1 MGLYHGHNWSNE
13 IHKFENGEW
22 ITDIGRIRANYRG
35 YYRGFIQIG
44 MDILMIGGG
53 RDFE

>member
-1 MGLYHGHNWSNE
+1 MGLYRGHNFSEE

-22 ITDIGRIRANYRG
+22 ITDIGRLKTTGMLRG
-35 YYRGFIQIG
+35 LIQIG

-53 RDFE
+53 IQQ